1 MMSIVW
7 SNAYFMETSATEIID
22 GLKYSDRG
30 AFDFA
35 RTSDCGMT
43 GVCK

>member
-1 MMSIVW
+1 MSIVW
-7 SNAYFMETSATEIID
+7 SDVYFMETSAMEIID
-22 GLKYSDRG
+22 GLKYSARG
-30 AFDFA
+30 AFDFP